1 MKLTL
6 EEMKEVHTP
15 EKLLDI
21 LNIDGPPYN
30 PFEIVRHLPVKVIGT
45 YDAEKLK
52 YSGEIRVDEQR
63 RPVIWINPKDHI
75 NRRRFTL
82 AHEIGHLINDVMPN
96 LDKQGVDDFFADSSF
111 TMKRAGQ
118 KLPKEY
124 AANHFAACLLMPAK
138 QIKELASTH
147 FGASQQASGSMSA
160 PMFIST
166 MANTFL
172 VSEKAMEIRLQEL
185 NIL

>member
-6 EEMKEVHTP
+6 EDMKGISTP
-15 EKLLDI
+15 EELLDI

-30 PFEIVRHLPVKVIGT
+30 PFEIVRHLPVKVVGT
-45 YDAEKLK
+45 YDEEKLK

-82 AHEIGHLINDVMPN
+82 AHEIGHLINDIVPSI
-96 LDKQGVDDFFADSSF
+96 DKRGVDDFFADTDF

-124 AANHFAACLLMPAK
+124 AANNFAARLLMPAR
-138 QIKELASTH
+138 QMKELAATH
-147 FGASQQASGSMSA
+147 FGNGRQGAGSMSA

-185 NIL
+185 KIL